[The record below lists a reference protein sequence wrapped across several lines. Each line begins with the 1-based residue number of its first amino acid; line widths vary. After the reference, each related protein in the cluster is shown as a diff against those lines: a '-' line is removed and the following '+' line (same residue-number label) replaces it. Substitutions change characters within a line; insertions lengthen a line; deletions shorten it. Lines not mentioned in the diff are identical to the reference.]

1 VKARDKLLGPL
12 ESEVMALAWQKGSV
26 LVGELTE
33 QINRRRPAPL
43 AYKTVL
49 TICTRLAEKGLLAH
63 TREGR
68 AFRYTPTMSE
78 AEFLEAQASKAAAA
92 MLDTFGSSAIDAFVG
107 QVAASPRDFEALRT
121 LVAEVA
127 KG

>member
-1 VKARDKLLGPL
+1 MLLGPL

-26 LVGELTE
+26 LVAELTE
-33 QINRRRPAPL
+33 QINRRRATPL

-68 AFRYTPTMSE
+68 AFRYAPTMSE
-78 AEFLEAQASKAAAA
+78 AEFLEDQAAKAAAA
-92 MLDTFGSSAIDAFVG
+92 MLDTFGSTAIAAFVD
-107 QVAASPRDFEALRT
+107 QVTASPGGFDALRT
-121 LVAEVA
+121 LVAKA
-127 KG
+127 SKGP